1 MAVAGAGANI
11 VGISA
16 GRIVV
21 NTAIPAAD
29 LLLEFG
35 AGAKVYLERD
45 TSSAFSSPTVVTST
59 VLVGGTEQYEFTD
72 TSGTSTSWYRV
83 RVGNSGATAY
93 TDYSAGVQALQVLAY
108 ATVDDVRAVSNYAND
123 ETKNPLIAD
132 LLIDAKELI
141 DERCGRTFA
150 RNPQISGDGTF
161 TFRVRRPGQRSLV
174 AALGSGVD
182 IASITTLEMADVDGG
197 TYTTIASGSTG
208 YYGIAGTGPT
218 PWPYEDIELSRLAA
232 SYSAYTLGDATLRVT
247 GVLGFTSVP
256 RLVRRASIDMVR
268 EWIRQG
274 PQGGVPAGVNQY
286 GTPLFVQGE
295 PHTFRKVTDPA
306 GPYVKRSYGEI

>member
-108 ATVDDVRAVSNYAND
+108 ATVDDVRAVS
-123 ETKNPLIAD
+123 
-132 LLIDAKELI
+132 
-141 DERCGRTFA
+141 
-150 RNPQISGDGTF
+150 NPQISGDGTF